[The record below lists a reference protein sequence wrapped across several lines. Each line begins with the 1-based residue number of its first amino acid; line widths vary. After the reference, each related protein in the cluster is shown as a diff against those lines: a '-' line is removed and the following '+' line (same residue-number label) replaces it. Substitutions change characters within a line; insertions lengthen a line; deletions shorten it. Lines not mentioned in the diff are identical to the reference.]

1 MNEHSTAIA
10 AAMIGLLVGAVVSVL
25 DHALSFVAVLTAVLT
40 ATARYFAILRGAEKP
55 QVERITARAFFL
67 GFLVSLLLLALGR
80 VLGG

>member
-1 MNEHSTAIA
+1 M
-10 AAMIGLLVGAVVSVL
+10 
-25 DHALSFVAVLTAVLT
+25 LT

-67 GFLVSLLLLALGR
+67 GFLVSLLLLALDR